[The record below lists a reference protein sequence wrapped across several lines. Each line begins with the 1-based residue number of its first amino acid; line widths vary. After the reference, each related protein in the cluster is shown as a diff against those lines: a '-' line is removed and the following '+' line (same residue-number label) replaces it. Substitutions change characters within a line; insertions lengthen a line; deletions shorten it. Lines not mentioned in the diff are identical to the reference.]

1 MENKKKNSSL
11 LSNIR
16 GQITENAP
24 IGRESWFGCGGAA
37 DLLFEPA
44 DFDDLATFLK
54 LSGLQDDIAV
64 IGGMANTIVRDGGV
78 RGCVIRLG
86 KQFSNI
92 EIDGETITA
101 GAGALSGSVAQAA
114 AKAGLG
120 GLEFLSG
127 IPGCIGGAVCMNAG
141 AYGSEVKDVL
151 VEVMAVDRMGKM
163 HLLKP
168 CHPEGALA
176 TEGSQ
181 ANKKGD
187 PSGPAALQDDI
198 KILSMSYRHTDLPE
212 GYIITR
218 AVFRGRME
226 DKDIVRGRLKDI
238 KAKRQDTQPISEKT
252 GGSTFANPPGH
263 KAWELI
269 DRAGCRGL
277 KIGGAQM
284 SEKHCNFM
292 INTGNATAADL
303 ENLGEE
309 VRRRVREKTGIELKW
324 EIKRIGDPA

>member
-1 MENKKKNSSL
+1 MF
-11 LSNIR
+11 SNVR
-16 GQITENAP
+16 GQLTENAP
-24 IGRESWFGCGGAA
+24 IGIESWFGCGGSA

-44 DFDDLATFLK
+44 DFDDLINL
-54 LSGLQDDIAV
+54 LSQYPEDEPLTI

-86 KQFSNI
+86 KPFSNI
-92 EIDGETITA
+92 EIEGDTIIA

-151 VEVMAVDRMGKM
+151 VQATAVDRAGTVRTM
-163 HLLKP
+163 
-168 CHPEGALA
+168 A
-176 TEGSQ
+176 
-181 ANKKGD
+181 
-187 PSGPAALQDDI
+187 PSDLN
-198 KILSMSYRHTDLPE
+198 MSYRHTDLPE

-226 DKDIVRGRLKDI
+226 DKDIVRTRLKDI
-238 KAKRQDTQPISEKT
+238 KTKRQDTQPISEKT

-277 KIGGAQM
+277 TVGGAQM

-292 INTGNATAADL
+292 INMGGATAADL